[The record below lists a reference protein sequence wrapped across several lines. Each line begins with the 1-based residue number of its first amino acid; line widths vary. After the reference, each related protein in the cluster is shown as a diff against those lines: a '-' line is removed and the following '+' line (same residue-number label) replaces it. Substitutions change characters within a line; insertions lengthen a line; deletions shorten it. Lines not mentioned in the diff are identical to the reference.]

1 VTEGRLSK
9 RRLRIT
15 DSAATVPFV
24 HTGGSFMRRIVLA
37 AILATCASA
46 AFAAPT
52 PKEQLLVPPADA
64 AHFVVVST
72 AGKHGDEYMWTLPD
86 GRLAFRESILLRG
99 LIFETDETM
108 RLGADGMPADVVI
121 RGVTPSGDAAETF
134 TLASGTASWKSPVDA
149 ASAPYSSPAYY
160 LAQGGPFLS
169 TAPQIDRLISAGQAG
184 LTLLPSG
191 RADFDKVTS
200 LDVDG
205 PQGKKHIDLVLVKGV
220 GQSPQPVW
228 VENGKFFAQL
238 VGLDLIPAG
247 YETNAQKMQTAQ
259 DGAIAA
265 LAPATAKKFLTAEAK
280 RPVLFSNVKMYD
292 ADRERFLDHRYVL
305 TSAGKIVSVGASAPA
320 KLPAGTRTIDGK
332 GKTLVPGLW
341 DSHMHVGDDF
351 QTVSELA
358 LGVTSCR
365 NPGGPI
371 ELEVSQRQRRNA
383 GTLLA
388 PECWDSVI
396 VDQKGPLVAQGSLAV
411 TNLDETLAAVRKIK
425 SNNLTAV
432 KFYTSM
438 KPEWIA
444 PGAKLAHQLG
454 LHVHGHIPAGMR
466 TMDAIKAGYDE
477 ITHIYFATM
486 QAMPQDVVDKAN
498 TTMRILGPGKYFKDV
513 NLDAEPMKTVIKTMA
528 AKHIVLDPTLVVVE
542 NVLLA
547 DAGTPGAAYAPYMG
561 TVPATVERGFK
572 SGHIPYLPGMTRADA
587 QASVDHMGQYVT
599 KLRRAGVPIVAGTD
613 GYGYELVRELELYVK
628 GGLTPAEALATA
640 TIAPARNVKAD
651 KRTGS
656 IAVGKEADLLLVD
669 GDPEKNIGDLRHVD
683 QVMSDGYLMDGDALR
698 TAAGYSGRPK

>member
-1 VTEGRLSK
+1 
-9 RRLRIT
+9 
-15 DSAATVPFV
+15 
-24 HTGGSFMRRIVLA
+24 MRRSVLA

-52 PKEQLLVPPADA
+52 PKEQLLVPPANA
-64 AHFVVVST
+64 THFVVVST

-99 LIFETDETM
+99 LTFETDETM
-108 RLGADGMPADVVI
+108 RLGADGMPTDVVI

-134 TLASGTASWKSPVDA
+134 AMVNGTASWKSPVDEGHTA
-149 ASAPYSSPAYY
+149 YSAPAYY
-160 LAQGGPFLS
+160 LAQGGPFLT
-169 TAPQIDRLISAGQAG
+169 TAPEIDRLMAAGNAG

-200 LDVDG
+200 LEVDG
-205 PQGKKHIDLVLVKGV
+205 PQGKKTVDLIMVKGV

-228 VENGKFFAQL
+228 VENGKFFGQL
-238 VGLDLIPAG
+238 VGLNLLPAG
-247 YETNAQKMQTAQ
+247 YEGNAEKMQAAQ
-259 DGAIAA
+259 DAAIAA
-265 LAPATAKKFLTAEAK
+265 MAPAIAAKFLTPEAK

-292 ADRERFLDHRYVL
+292 ADRQRFLEHRYVL
-305 TSAGKIVSVGASAPA
+305 TSGGKIVSIGAAAPA
-320 KLPAGTRTIDGK
+320 KLPAGTRKIDGK

-358 LGVTSCR
+358 LGVTNCR

-371 ELEVSQRQRRNA
+371 ELEVSQRERRNA
-383 GTLLA
+383 GKLLA

-411 TNLDETLAAVRKIK
+411 TSLDETLAAVRKIAA
-425 SNNLTAV
+425 NHLTAV

-454 LHVHGHIPAGMR
+454 LHVHGHIPAHMR
-466 TMDAIKAGYDE
+466 TMDAINAGYDE

-486 QAMPQDVVDKAN
+486 QAMPQEVVDKAN
-498 TTMRILGPGKYFKDV
+498 TTMRMLGPGKYFKDV
-513 NLDAEPMKTVIKTMA
+513 NLDAEPMKTVIATMA
-528 AKHIVLDPTLVVVE
+528 KKHIVLDPTLVVVE
-542 NVLLA
+542 GVLLA
-547 DAGTPGAAYAPYMG
+547 DAGTPAPAYAPYMG

-587 QASVDHMGQYVT
+587 QASVDHMGQYVA
-599 KLRRAGVPIVAGTD
+599 KLFHAGVPIVAGTD

-640 TIAPARNVKAD
+640 TINPARNVKAAN
-651 KRTGS
+651 RTGS
-656 IAVGKEADLLLVD
+656 IVVGKEADLLLVD

-683 QVMSDGYLMDGDALR
+683 QVMSDGYLMDGNALR
-698 TAAGYSGRPK
+698 SAAGYSGMPK